1 MKQFIPRPFI
11 DQLLGRADIYELI
24 DSRVKLKKAGRDYQ
38 ACCPFHHEKTP
49 SFTVSRNKQFYHCFG
64 CGAHGNALSF
74 LMDYENLEFVEAVEE
89 LAGIYGMEVPYEQ
102 RISQN
107 GQAISNSN
115 NNQNLNYQSK
125 RDLYQLMEEI
135 THYYQDNLQHS
146 IPAQTYLS
154 QRGLTKEIISRF
166 GIGFAL
172 NDMSGVLNKFAINSE
187 QRKQLFTLGM
197 LSSNER
203 SNGYDR
209 FRHRIMFPIR
219 DRRGRVIAFGGRVL
233 GDEKPKYLNSP
244 ETAVYHKGNELYGL
258 YEAQQINSKP
268 ESLLV
273 VEGYM
278 DVVALA
284 QFGID
289 NAVAALGTAT
299 TPEQIRQLFRVSEK
313 VICCYDGDRAGRDA
327 AWRAFENGLPY
338 LQDGRQLKFLFLPDG
353 EDPDSYIRKIGKNAF
368 LDKLDNATQLSEFM
382 FNNLLQDVDLSTPEG
397 RAKLSHLAI
406 PLIEQIPGETLK
418 LYLREALGKRIG
430 VLDPLKLDELFKATK
445 AKSGSNFA
453 NQAANNQRAPV
464 SPVKMKK
471 TPLRLLIAL
480 LLQKPSLVH
489 LISEHDPE
497 LLSIRGLNVP
507 GSELLYQLAKLS
519 LDNEGITTGQLV
531 EYWRGRDEY
540 SALEKLAMWNHLIE
554 EENFEDTFAY
564 NLDIIYAQVIEQH
577 INKLIAKE
585 RESSLTPQEKQE
597 LMKLLQKG

>member
-1 MKQFIPRPFI
+1 M
-11 DQLLGRADIYELI
+11 
-24 DSRVKLKKAGRDYQ
+24 
-38 ACCPFHHEKTP
+38 
-49 SFTVSRNKQFYHCFG
+49 
-64 CGAHGNALSF
+64 
-74 LMDYENLEFVEAVEE
+74 
-89 LAGIYGMEVPYEQ
+89 
-102 RISQN
+102 
-107 GQAISNSN
+107 
-115 NNQNLNYQSK
+115 
-125 RDLYQLMEEI
+125 
-135 THYYQDNLQHS
+135 
-146 IPAQTYLS
+146 
-154 QRGLTKEIISRF
+154 
-166 GIGFAL
+166 
-172 NDMSGVLNKFAINSE
+172 
-187 QRKQLFTLGM
+187 
-197 LSSNER
+197 
-203 SNGYDR
+203 
-209 FRHRIMFPIR
+209 
-219 DRRGRVIAFGGRVL
+219 
-233 GDEKPKYLNSP
+233 
-244 ETAVYHKGNELYGL
+244 
-258 YEAQQINSKP
+258 
-268 ESLLV
+268 
-273 VEGYM
+273 
-278 DVVALA
+278 
-284 QFGID
+284 
-289 NAVAALGTAT
+289 
-299 TPEQIRQLFRVSEK
+299 
-313 VICCYDGDRAGRDA
+313 
-327 AWRAFENGLPY
+327 
-338 LQDGRQLKFLFLPDG
+338 KFLFLPDG